1 MSKVIAIANQK
12 GGVGKTTTAI
22 NLATCLGQI
31 YNKKILIVDLDPQ
44 GNCSKGI
51 GIDSSVLKNT
61 VYSFIST
68 DLPFEKVVRKTN
80 VKNVKLLP
88 ANLDLAGVE
97 SKILS
102 SGKSTDFSLLKR
114 KLDLIKDRFDFVLID
129 CPPSLSFLSLNA
141 LTASDLVLI
150 PVQCEYFAL
159 EAVAQILSAINNIR
173 MSTNNKLDILG
184 FLLTMYDQRS
194 KLATEVASEVISTFK
209 EKTFKTI
216 IPRNITIAESQALGQ
231 PINIYKPQAKGAL
244 AYKTLAKEV
253 INYEGK

>member
-102 SGKSTDFSLLKR
+102 SGKSTDFSLLN
-114 KLDLIKDRFDFVLID
+114 RFDFVLID